1 MAATAC
7 FRWGSTF
14 WKISDGAA
22 LFWEIS
28 DGAALFEKNRKKK
41 LNIKKISDFSA
52 SCIKFVLNPT
62 LNMGQHFTLGA
73 GPAPNMGQQVLA
85 MLALCRRL

>member
-1 MAATAC
+1 M
-7 FRWGSTF
+7 FQMGQHFLENFGWGST
-14 WKISDGAA
+14 
-22 LFWEIS
+22 FWEIS